1 MPTKQHQLH
10 TTSYQN
16 QMSPLGPAP
25 HHTAPRSD
33 VTNQLLDMD
42 TMGILISFISIASP
56 KPGRHSR
63 SGTADLYMH
72 TSRSSF
78 IEICNS

>member
-1 MPTKQHQLH
+1 MPTKQLQLH
-10 TTSYQN
+10 TTSHQK
-16 QMSPLGPAP
+16 QMSPVGPAP

-33 VTNQLLDMD
+33 VPNQLLDMD

-63 SGTADLYMH
+63 SGTADLYMR
-72 TSRSSF
+72 TSKSPF
-78 IEICNS
+78 IEISNS